1 MSAHTERQ
9 DPQSLGLPRVGVE
22 THAHLDYNWL
32 DPGKIAQTIHRAGL
46 AGVDRIV
53 NVFLGL
59 ESYRAGAP
67 ILGAHAGVDFTLGI
81 HPNDVKADSTGQV
94 AEMAQFFAKDEK
106 LKAVGE
112 IGLDFYR
119 DRSSPDLQRQLFRE
133 QLELALQLDKPV
145 VIHSRQATAESL
157 RLLDES
163 KFPGERVLW
172 HCFGEGPDVARELL
186 ARGYTLS
193 VPGPVTYPKNDD
205 LRRAVAEID
214 LGRLVLE
221 SDAPFLT
228 PEPYRGKPNEP
239 AFNVFTAACVAKVK
253 NIPVEDVW
261 RITGDNARAFFGL
274 EPLE

>member
-1 MSAHTERQ
+1 M
-9 DPQSLGLPRVGVE
+9 GLPRVGVE

-32 DPGKIAQTIHRAGL
+32 DPAKIAQTIHRARL

-67 ILGAHAGVDFTLGI
+67 ILGSYAGVDFTLGI

-94 AEMAQFFAKDEK
+94 AEMAQFFARDDR

-119 DRSSPDLQRQLFRE
+119 DRSSPDLQRQIFRE
-133 QLELALQLDKPV
+133 QLDLARQMDKPV

-157 RLLDES
+157 RLLDDS
-163 KFPGERVLW
+163 GFPGERVLW

-253 NIPVEDVW
+253 NMPVEDVW